1 MSDELEDSDRS
12 RIRQLIQDTVQQP
25 MLGEVTQ
32 VFPRDEETAIVNTE
46 GIQLFPDDEDPNI
59 RPSNHE
65 VTVAAPPGVRDQT
78 FERRPV
84 MTTTSGVVAS
94 PQPGDLVLVVFPARS
109 ELPFVLGNLYGD
121 SDQTRAPLGDPGVI
135 RFKRG
140 SLYVELAADGTS
152 ARLAKK
158 TNETPIP
165 ADTAEPD
172 SEVSLSETGDITI
185 SDDGGSGNSV
195 TIDSGGSVNIDV
207 GGAGSVN
214 IDVGDAG
221 SVNIGGGDISVQGDQ
236 ITVQGDQIT
245 VQGTDVEINEGG
257 APQKVLTENAVFE
270 YEQRVDT
277 GTGGGGTNTKQ
288 TTPVSNGAV
297 TETDIE

>member
-32 VFPRDEETAIVNTE
+32 VFPRDEDTAIVNTE
-46 GIQLFPDDEDPNI
+46 GIQLLPGEDDPNI

-94 PQPGDLVLVVFPARS
+94 PQPGDLVLLVFTARS
-109 ELPFVLGNLYGD
+109 DSPVVLGNLYGD
-121 SDQTRAPLGDPGVI
+121 SEQTRAPLGDPGVI

-140 SLYVELAADGTS
+140 SLYVELAADGSS

-158 TNETPIP
+158 TTEDPIP
-165 ADTAEPD
+165 PDTAEPD

-185 SDDGGSGNSV
+185 SDDGDGDNSITINGGGSINIDVNNAGSV
-195 TIDSGGSVNIDV
+195 TIDGGNINVEGSQIRVLGSDILIDGGGS
-207 GGAGSVN
+207 
-214 IDVGDAG
+214 
-221 SVNIGGGDISVQGDQ
+221 
-236 ITVQGDQIT
+236 
-245 VQGTDVEINEGG
+245 
-257 APQKVLTENAVFE
+257 PKKVLTEDAKFE

-277 GTGGGGTNTKQ
+277 GTGGGGTKTKE
-288 TTPVSNGAV
+288 TTPVSNGET
-297 TETDIE
+297 TETDIS